1 MNFCRRLFCLLLIS
15 LLPFSLFA
23 AVLTGIV
30 SDASNTFLPYSSVYV
45 KGSSK
50 GTTANADGK
59 FELELEPG
67 QYTIVCTHVG
77 YESQE
82 KIVVVNNGTVDVA
95 FKLAL
100 IRTQMKE
107 VVVKAGAEDPAYAI
121 IRQAIKTRPD
131 HLNEVKQWQVDV
143 YMKGIIRT
151 VSLPKSIFGV
161 EFKPDNNII
170 DSSGKGIVYLAES
183 VTKYS
188 RRLPNDYREDIVSAK
203 VSGRSQG
210 FGFNSPNTIEF
221 NAYENNIT
229 VSGLSSRGFISPIAN
244 NALDYYV
251 YHYEGTFYQ
260 NGLEVNKIRLMPKR
274 TYLPCFSGYINI
286 IEGTWRIHSL
296 DLILTKTANIE
307 LIDSIKIQQQ
317 LFPVNQYW
325 MPQLTSIFATFGV
338 LGIRANA
345 NFTAVYSD
353 YNLNPD
359 FPKKFFGRIIRTA
372 DTSAIKRGSDYWDT
386 LRPVP
391 LTVEES
397 RDYVK
402 KDSLEK
408 KYQDPKYVDS
418 LDKRR
423 NRLTLIGFTAMGTSI
438 IRRSKK
444 LTYDFDAITDVVT
457 YNTVEGLS
465 VNLSPR
471 IHHYADTGAYTII
484 PTLRYGFANKR
495 PQATLYMSRTFG
507 KSFYKRFTLS
517 INGGRNLFQLNP
529 SNPITVFPNTIGTLY
544 FEQNFLKLY
553 EKTFVAV
560 TATKRLADGLRGTLS
575 FSAEKRVLPGNA
587 TLYTWRDVK
596 DRRFTSNYP
605 EELAPGLFPNHKAIL
620 TNINLRWQPGQ
631 KYIQYPNR
639 LFSIGSNWPI
649 FYLYYT
655 HGWNMPGSDVDF
667 DKWRFTMTDEINLK
681 LAGSFHY
688 RITLAGFFN
697 DRKVFL
703 PDFHHFLGN
712 RSVLAGPYLETFQM
726 AEYYQNSNASPIYT
740 SANVEHHFNGAIFNR
755 IPFVQKLNIGLVAG
769 ANTFF
774 VKRGDNYFETF
785 LGVEN
790 IFKIIRADVIYGYT
804 RQWDKPQWALR
815 LGFSGVFTG
824 NNVE

>member
-1 MNFCRRLFCLLLIS
+1 MNPCQRLSLLL
-15 LLPFSLFA
+15 LLSLFSFSA
-23 AVLTGIV
+23 SAGLLTGTV
-30 SDASNTFLPYSSVYV
+30 SDASSEPLPYSSVYI

-50 GTTANADGK
+50 GTTANADGR
-59 FELELEPG
+59 FELDLEPG

-82 KIVVVNNGTVDVA
+82 KQVVISSGTVEVA
-95 FKLAL
+95 FKLSL
-100 IRTQMKE
+100 IRTQMKD
-107 VVVKAGAEDPAYAI
+107 VTVRANSEDPAYAI

-151 VSLPKSIFGV
+151 LSLPKSIFGV

-188 RRLPNDYREDIVSAK
+188 RRLPNDYKEDIVSAK

-221 NAYENNIT
+221 NAYENNIAI
-229 VSGLSSRGFISPIAN
+229 SGLSSRGYISPIAN
-244 NALDYYV
+244 NALNNYV
-251 YHYEGTFYQ
+251 YHYEGTFYE
-260 NGLEVNKIRLMPKR
+260 NGVEINKIRLMPKHL
-274 TYLPCFSGYINI
+274 YEPCFTGYINI
-286 IEGTWRIHSL
+286 IEGSWRIHSL
-296 DLILTKTANIE
+296 DLTLTKTAGIE
-307 LIDSIKIQQQ
+307 LVDSIKIQQQ

-325 MPQLTSIFATFGV
+325 MPQLTSIYATFGV

-359 FPKKFFGRIIRTA
+359 FPKKFFGKIIRTA
-372 DTSAIKRGSDYWDT
+372 DTSATKRTSDYWDT

-391 LTVEES
+391 LTTEEQH
-397 RDYVK
+397 DYVK

-408 KYQDPKYVDS
+408 KYQDPKYIDS

-423 NRLTLIGFTAMGTSI
+423 NRISPIGLAFTGTSI

-444 LTYDFDAITDVVT
+444 LTYNFDPLIEAIS
-457 YNTVEGLS
+457 YNTVEGLV
-465 VNLSPR
+465 VNISPR
-471 IHHYADTGAYTII
+471 IYHYADTGAYTII
-484 PTLRYGFANKR
+484 PTFRYGFANKR
-495 PQATLYMSRTFG
+495 PQASLYLSRTFG
-507 KSFYKRFTLS
+507 KVFYKRTTVS
-517 INGGRNLFQLNP
+517 INGGRSMFQLNP
-529 SNPITVFPNTIGTLY
+529 ANPITVFPNTVGSLY

-553 EKTFVAV
+553 EKTFVAI

-575 FSAEKRVLPGNA
+575 FSAEKRVLPENA
-587 TLYTWRDVK
+587 TLYKWRDLK

-605 EELAPGLFPNHKAIL
+605 EEQPAGRFPDHKAIL

-639 LFSIGSNWPI
+639 LFSVGSKWPI

-655 HGWNMPGSDVDF
+655 HGWKMPGSDVDF
-667 DKWRFTMTDEINLK
+667 DKWRFSATDEINLK

-688 RITLAGFFN
+688 RFTLAGFFN
-697 DRKVFL
+697 NRKVYL
-703 PDFHHFLGN
+703 PDYQHFIGN

-726 AEYYQNSNASPIYT
+726 AEYYLNSNASSIYT
-740 SANVEHHFNGAIFNR
+740 SANIEHHFNGALLHR
-755 IPFVQKLNIGLVAG
+755 VPFVRKLNIGLVAG

-774 VKRGDNYFETF
+774 IKNGYNYYEGF
-785 LGVEN
+785 LGLEN
-790 IFKIIRADVIYGYT
+790 IFKLIRADIIVGST
-804 RQWDKPQWALR
+804 KQWDKPQWALR
-815 LGFSGVFTG
+815 LGFSGIFTG

>member
-1 MNFCRRLFCLLLIS
+1 MNSCRRLAFLLL
-15 LLPFSLFA
+15 FSVSFFA
-23 AVLTGIV
+23 SYAATLTGTV
-30 SDASNTFLPYSSVYV
+30 SDPNSEALPYSSIYI

-50 GTTANADGK
+50 GTTANADGH

-67 QYTIVCTHVG
+67 NYTIVCTHVG

-82 KIVVVNNGTVDVA
+82 KEVVISNSTVDIA
-95 FKLAL
+95 FKLAF
-100 IRTQMKE
+100 IRTQMKD
-107 VVVKAGAEDPAYAI
+107 VVVKANSEDPAYAI

-131 HLNEVKQWQVDV
+131 HLNEIKQWQVDV

-151 VSLPKSIFGV
+151 VALPKSIFGV

-221 NAYENNIT
+221 NAYENNISI
-229 VSGLSSRGFISPIAN
+229 SGLSSRGYISPIAA
-244 NALDYYV
+244 NALNYYV

-260 NGLEVNKIRLMPKR
+260 NGLEINKIRLMPKR
-274 TYLPCFSGYINI
+274 QYEPCFTGYINI

-296 DLILTKTANIE
+296 DLTLTKTANIE
-307 LIDSIKIQQQ
+307 LVDSIKIQQQ

-338 LGIRANA
+338 LGIKANA
-345 NFTAVYSD
+345 AFTAVYSD
-353 YNLNPD
+353 YNLDPT
-359 FPKKFFGRIIRTA
+359 FPKKFFGKIIRTA
-372 DTSAIKRGSDYWDT
+372 DTSATTHSSEYWDT

-391 LTVEES
+391 LTDEEHF
-397 RDYVK
+397 DYVK

-408 KYQDPKYVDS
+408 VYQDPRYVDS

-423 NRLTLIGFTAMGTSI
+423 NRISPLGLFVTGTSF

-444 LTYDFDAITDVVT
+444 MTYTFDPLIEAIS
-457 YNTVEGLS
+457 YNTVEGLV
-465 VNLSPR
+465 VNISPR
-471 IHHYADTGAYTII
+471 INHYSDTGGFTII

-495 PQATLYMSRTFG
+495 PQASLYISKTIG
-507 KSFYKRFTLS
+507 TDYYKRFTLS
-517 INGGRNLFQLNP
+517 VNGGRNMVQLNP
-529 SNPITVFPNTIGTLY
+529 SNPITVFPNTVGSLY

-553 EKTFVAV
+553 EKTFATI
-560 TATKRLADGLRGTLS
+560 TATKRLADGLRGTIS
-575 FSAEKRVLPGNA
+575 FSAEKRTLPENA
-587 TLYTWRDVK
+587 TLYKWRDVK

-605 EELAPGLFPNHKAIL
+605 EEQPGGRFPDHKAIL

-639 LFSIGSNWPI
+639 LFSVGSNWPI

-655 HGWNMPGSDVDF
+655 HGWKMPGSDVDF

-688 RITLAGFFN
+688 RFTLAGFLN
-697 DRKVFL
+697 NRKVYL
-703 PDFHHFLGN
+703 PDYHHFLGN

-726 AEYYQNSNASPIYT
+726 AEYYQNSNASSIFT
-740 SANVEHHFNGAIFNR
+740 SANIEHHFNGALLNR
-755 IPFVQKLNIGLVAG
+755 IPFIQKLNVGLVAG

-774 VKRGDNYFETF
+774 VKNGYNYYEGF
-785 LGVEN
+785 LGLEN
-790 IFKIIRADVIYGYT
+790 IFKIIRADVIVGST
-804 RQWDKPQWALR
+804 RQWEKPQWAIR
-815 LGFSGVFTG
+815 LGFSGIFTG